1 VRLPCLPL
9 MFPSPHGPV
18 QMKRERD
25 AILGSQQLQQPADL
39 GNAVAVAYDTP
50 FFAVALRA
58 TTKAA

>member
-1 VRLPCLPL
+1 